1 MKKLGMT
8 MLFAVVYF
16 CCVGLGVLLANVI
29 DHTGNM
35 FYAPACSAFVGGLAY
50 WYFVERIRTFGAITF
65 VGLVLAGFF
74 LLTRHGAGAFLPA
87 IICGLLADV
96 ISRMGRYK
104 NSPEQAI
111 SFFVFAFGTT
121 GPILMM
127 WFARADYIASLL
139 ARGKSQAY
147 IDRVMVAP
155 DIRNILLFVV
165 ATLIGAVVGSIIGH
179 LWTSYRRTATKI
191 EILDTEE

>member
-8 MLFAVVYF
+8 LLFSVAYF
-16 CCVGLGVLLANVI
+16 CCVGVGVLLANLI

-35 FYAPACSAFVGGLAY
+35 FYAPACSACVGGLVY
-50 WYFVERIRTFGAITF
+50 WFFVERIRTFGAITF

-87 IICGLLADV
+87 VICGFLADLV
-96 ISRMGRYK
+96 SRMGRYK

-127 WFARADYIASLL
+127 WFDRTAYVASLL

-147 IDRVMVAP
+147 IDRVMVSP
-155 DIRNILLFVV
+155 DIRSILLFVV
-165 ATLIGAVVGSIIGH
+165 ATLIGAVVGSLIGH
-179 LWTSYRRTATKI
+179 LWTSYRRTTTKI
-191 EILDTEE
+191 EILDAD